1 MLVSR
6 CPPDTLFCHPFKPDI
21 MSEHPV
27 AVLVIALLLLTV
39 PATISILVFKHAEA
53 RDAENPAAWGAV
65 VWFTGGLAAIVYLL
79 SMSLPDPDVPDVH
92 STEEDGRADA
102 DE

>member
-1 MLVSR
+1 M
-6 CPPDTLFCHPFKPDI
+6 F
-21 MSEHPV
+21 PV
-27 AVLVIALLLLTV
+27 AVLFVVLFLLAVPLTL
-39 PATISILVFKHAEA
+39 SIVVYKHARA
-53 RDAENPAAWGAV
+53 HDAENPAAWGAV